1 MRVIAFGILGAIVL
15 VLVARGINGF
25 PFEIYGL
32 IGAVALMVAS
42 FAVGEVE

>member
-15 VLVARGINGF
+15 VLVARGVNGF

-32 IGAVALMVAS
+32 IGAIVLMLAS